1 MFFKKTFPAILAVA
15 LFLCL
20 ISGCKEEAPK
30 ELDAEAMASA
40 LLDSGAFTDL
50 LSPVSGDVAKA
61 LYKYDGG
68 DVSEALLYCGT
79 GATAEE
85 IAVFKCADEGSAS
98 RLRAAAEKRVEEQ
111 IRAFE
116 NYVPAE
122 VPKLKKADIRVMGSY
137 VALVVSADAE
147 KTGPILDDYMK

>member
-1 MFFKKTFPAILAVA
+1 MLKKTIPAILALA
-15 LFLCL
+15 LLLCL
-20 ISGCKEEAPK
+20 ITGCKGEASR
-30 ELDAEAMASA
+30 ELDAEAMVSA

-50 LSPVSGDVAKA
+50 LSPVGGEAARA
-61 LYKYDGG
+61 LYQYDGG

-85 IAVFKCADEGSAS
+85 IAVFKCADGGAAS
-98 RLRAAAEKRVEEQ
+98 RLRTAAEKRVEGQ

-122 VPKLKKADIRVMGSY
+122 VPKLKQADIRVMGPFA
-137 VALVVSADAE
+137 VLVVSADAE
-147 KTGPILDDYMK
+147 KTGSILDEYMK